1 MYMDITVDLIFKI
14 VVLGLATWAL
24 RSLIMERTKKRR
36 AGEQFLT
43 GDEIKIHCIERHA
56 ALQDNF
62 TAENKHLKELIEKDL
77 AHGKERFD
85 KIDKKI
91 EEMPTRIIQLL
102 RANGF
107 AGSLK

>member
-1 MYMDITVDLIFKI
+1 MMDITFDLIFKI
-14 VVLGLATWAL
+14 VVLGLAVWAL
-24 RSLIMERTKKRR
+24 RSLIVERTKKVR
-36 AGEQFLT
+36 AGEQYLT
-43 GDEIKIHCIERHA
+43 ADEIKNQCIEQHTK
-56 ALQDNF
+56 LQDSF
-62 TAENKHLKELIEKDL
+62 KVENKHLKELIEKDL

>member
-1 MYMDITVDLIFKI
+1 MMDITFDLIFKI
-14 VVLGLATWAL
+14 VVLGLAVWAL
-24 RSLIMERTKKRR
+24 RSLIVERTKKVR
-36 AGEQFLT
+36 AGEQYLT
-43 GDEIKIHCIERHA
+43 ADEIKNQCIEQHA
-56 ALQDNF
+56 NLQDSF
-62 TAENKHLKELIEKDL
+62 KAENKHLKELIEKDL

-107 AGSLK
+107 AG

>member
-1 MYMDITVDLIFKI
+1 MDITFDLIFKI
-14 VVLGLATWAL
+14 VVLGLAVWAL
-24 RSLIMERTKKRR
+24 RSLIVERTKKVR
-36 AGEQFLT
+36 AGEQYLT
-43 GDEIKIHCIERHA
+43 ADEIKNQCIEQHTN
-56 ALQDNF
+56 LQDSF
-62 TAENKHLKELIEKDL
+62 KVENKHLKELIEKDL

-107 AGSLK
+107 AG